1 MWYKVLIALIFSNVS
16 KLFILLFFC
25 HLSHAIFFNLINCL
39 KIKSVAFKTMFLNAF
54 GFIAIAFILSLLKP
68 CILYSGRC
76 LQNKYSY

>member
-1 MWYKVLIALIFSNVS
+1 MWYEVLIALIFSNVS
-16 KLFILLFFC
+16 KLFILLFFATY
-25 HLSHAIFFNLINCL
+25 HMLFFNLINCL